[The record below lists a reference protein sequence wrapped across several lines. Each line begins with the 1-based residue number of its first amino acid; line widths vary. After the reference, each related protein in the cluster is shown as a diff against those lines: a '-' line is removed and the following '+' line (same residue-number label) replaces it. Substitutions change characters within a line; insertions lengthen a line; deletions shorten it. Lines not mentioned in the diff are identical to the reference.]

1 VSYGL
6 CNTHCVQ
13 TTRLDSSANDAL
25 DGKMLIMPSDFFR
38 FLLQARVVPC
48 YLNPVAQFIL
58 CPGYPKALIR
68 LLKFFG
74 WSIVA
79 VFCGLLLGLSGAFLY
94 LSPGLPSVEALR
106 SIQLQI
112 PLRVY
117 SSDNKLIAEFGE
129 MRRTPIRFA
138 DIPPNFIN
146 ALLSAEDDN
155 FANHYGVD
163 PSSLMRAATQL
174 VKSGHIQ
181 SGGSTITMQV
191 AKNFFLTS
199 ERSFSR
205 KTTEILLALQIERQ
219 LTKDEILE
227 LYVNKIYL
235 GNRAYGIEAAAQ
247 VYYGKSIRD
256 VSLAQMAMIAGLP
269 KAPSRF
275 NPLANPARSKERRDW
290 ILGRMYKLGKITEA
304 DYTTAINEPLNASYH
319 VPTPEVNAPYI
330 AEMARAEM
338 VGRYGSD
345 AYTEGFRVTTTVPS
359 NLQEMAN
366 TALHEGLMTYDQ
378 RHGYR
383 GPESRLPGKTREA
396 WATELTK
403 QRTISSL
410 EPAIVT
416 QVDKTG
422 LQVLTRTGEEHV
434 GWDSMKWARP
444 FLNTNSMGANPKQPS
459 DVAQVGDLIR
469 VQRQPDNSLKFSQI
483 PQAQGALVSLD
494 PQNGA
499 IRSLVG
505 GFAFEQSNYNRAMQA
520 KRQPGSSFKP
530 FVYSAALDNGYTA
543 ASLVNDAPIVFVDEY
558 LDKVWRPKND
568 TNTFL
573 GPIRLR
579 EGLYKSRNL
588 VSIRLV
594 QALGIDRTIDYISK
608 FGFNKQDLPRNLSLA
623 LGTATLTPM
632 EIATGWSTFANGGYK
647 ISPYIIDKI
656 ESRNGDTLF
665 VANPPSVPQGAA
677 VTNGIAAPTDAQ
689 AFTVNATPGEAPAA
703 PGAAPQTPAVA
714 ERIVD
719 GRTTYILNSMLED
732 VIKLGTGRRAL
743 ALGRSDIA
751 GKTGTTNESKDAW
764 FSGYNADYVTTV
776 WTGFDQPESLGKREF
791 GGTVALP
798 IWMNYM
804 AAALK
809 DKPPHTQPEPEGIL
823 SLRVDPVS
831 GRAASPGTPGAYFEL
846 FKAEDTP
853 PSVNELGNGNA
864 PGSPLP
870 ADEAA
875 PIDLF

>member
-1 VSYGL
+1 MSYGL

>member
-1 VSYGL
+1 
-6 CNTHCVQ
+6 
-13 TTRLDSSANDAL
+13 
-25 DGKMLIMPSDFFR
+25 MI
-38 FLLQARVVPC
+38 RV
-48 YLNPVAQFIL
+48 
-58 CPGYPKALIR
+58 
-68 LLKFFG
+68 LKFLW
-74 WSIVA
+74 WSLVA

-94 LSPGLPSVEALR
+94 LSPNLPSVEALR

-117 SSDNKLIAEFGE
+117 SSDGKLIAEFGE
-129 MRRTPIRFA
+129 MRRAPIRFA
-138 DIPPNFIN
+138 EIPPNFIN

-275 NPLANPARSKERRDW
+275 NPLANPVRAKERRDW
-290 ILGRMYKLGKITEA
+290 ILGRMYRLGKIDQA
-304 DYTTAINEPLNASYH
+304 AYQAALNEPLNASYH
-319 VPTPEVNAPYI
+319 VPTPEVDAPYI

-359 NLQEMAN
+359 DLQEHARK
-366 TALHEGLMTYDQ
+366 AVRDGLIEYDQ

-383 GPESRLPGKTREA
+383 GPESRFPGMTRA
-396 WATELTK
+396 GWTQELGK
-403 QRTISSL
+403 QRTINGL

-422 LQVLTRTGEEHV
+422 LRVLTRNGEKEETV
-434 GWDSMKWARP
+434 DWASMKWARP
-444 FLNTNSMGANPKQPS
+444 YQNTNSMGATPRQPA
-459 DVAQVGDLIR
+459 DVAKVGDLIR
-469 VQRQPDNSLKFSQI
+469 VLRQDDDSLKFAQI
-483 PQAQGALVSLD
+483 PAAQSALVSLD
-494 PQNGA
+494 PRNGA
-499 IRSLVG
+499 IRALVG

-543 ASLVNDAPIVFVDEY
+543 SSLVNDAPIVFVDEY

-568 TNTFL
+568 NNTFL

-579 EGLYKSRNL
+579 EALYKSRNL
-588 VSIRLV
+588 VSIRLL
-594 QALGIDRTIDYISK
+594 QALGVDSTIDYITR
-608 FGFNKQDLPRNLSLA
+608 FGFARQDLPRNLSLA

-632 EIATGWSTFANGGYK
+632 EIATGWSAFANGGYK
-647 ISPYIIDKI
+647 VSPYLIQKI
-656 ESRNGDTLF
+656 ENRDGQTLF
-665 VANPPSVPQGAA
+665 AANPPSVPA
-677 VTNGIAAPTDAQ
+677 D
-689 AFTVNATPGEAPAA
+689 EAKPAA
-703 PGAAPQTPAVA
+703 DTSTFAVNDSPSLSTASDSPTEPQAPAVA

-719 GRTTYILNSMLED
+719 SRTTYILNSMLQD
-732 VIKLGTGRRAL
+732 VIKRGTGRRAL
-743 ALGRSDIA
+743 AMNRPDIA

-776 WTGFDQPESLGKREF
+776 WTGFDQPESLGRHEF

-804 AAALK
+804 SAALK
-809 DKPPHTQPEPEGIL
+809 DKPPHQQPEPDGIL

-831 GRAASPGTPGAYFEL
+831 GRAATPSTPNAFFEL
-846 FKAEDTP
+846 FKSEDTP
-853 PSVNELGNGNA
+853 PSVNELGGSA

-870 ADEAA
+870 ADESA

>member
-1 VSYGL
+1 
-6 CNTHCVQ
+6 
-13 TTRLDSSANDAL
+13 
-25 DGKMLIMPSDFFR
+25 M
-38 FLLQARVVPC
+38 
-48 YLNPVAQFIL
+48 
-58 CPGYPKALIR
+58 IR

-74 WSIVA
+74 YSIVA
-79 VFCGLLLGLSGAFLY
+79 IVCGLLLVLSGAYLY

-117 SSDNKLIAEFGE
+117 SSDEKLIAEFGE

-163 PSSLMRAATQL
+163 PSSLVRAATQL

-205 KTTEILLALQIERQ
+205 KATEILLALQIERQ

-235 GNRAYGIEAAAQ
+235 GNRAYGIEAASQ

-256 VSLAQMAMIAGLP
+256 ASLAQMAMIAGLP

-290 ILGRMYKLGKITEA
+290 ILGRMYKLGKIDQAAYESA
-304 DYTTAINEPLNASYH
+304 VAEPLNASYH

-338 VGRYGSD
+338 VGRYGSE

-359 NLQEMAN
+359 NLQEIAN
-366 TALHEGLMTYDQ
+366 NSVRDGLVTYDQ

-383 GPESRLPGKTREA
+383 GPESRLPGKTLSA
-396 WATELTK
+396 WTTELGK
-403 QRTISSL
+403 QRPISGL

-416 QVDKTG
+416 QVKKDG
-422 LQVLTRTGEEHV
+422 VQVLTRSGEAHV
-434 GWDSMKWARP
+434 PWDSMKWARP
-444 FLNTNSMGANPKQPS
+444 FLNTNSMGPMPKQPS

-469 VQRQPDNSLKFSQI
+469 VQRQKDDSLKFSQV
-483 PQAQGALVSLD
+483 PVAQGALVSLD

-499 IRSLVG
+499 IRALVG
-505 GFAFEQSNYNRAMQA
+505 GFAFEQSNYNRATQA

-573 GPIRLR
+573 GPIRIR
-579 EGLYKSRNL
+579 EALYKSRNL
-588 VSIRLV
+588 VSIRLL
-594 QALGIDRTIDYISK
+594 QAMGVGKTIDYMTR
-608 FGFNKQDLPRNLSLA
+608 FGFNKSDLPPNLSWRWARDSHADGNRHGLEHLCQRRLQDLTVPDRQNRKPQWRHPVYRQPSA
-623 LGTATLTPM
+623 R
-632 EIATGWSTFANGGYK
+632 TG
-647 ISPYIIDKI
+647 
-656 ESRNGDTLF
+656 
-665 VANPPSVPQGAA
+665 
-677 VTNGIAAPTDAQ
+677 
-689 AFTVNATPGEAPAA
+689 
-703 PGAAPQTPAVA
+703 
-714 ERIVD
+714 
-719 GRTTYILNSMLED
+719 
-732 VIKLGTGRRAL
+732 
-743 ALGRSDIA
+743 
-751 GKTGTTNESKDAW
+751 
-764 FSGYNADYVTTV
+764 
-776 WTGFDQPESLGKREF
+776 
-791 GGTVALP
+791 
-798 IWMNYM
+798 
-804 AAALK
+804 
-809 DKPPHTQPEPEGIL
+809 
-823 SLRVDPVS
+823 
-831 GRAASPGTPGAYFEL
+831 
-846 FKAEDTP
+846 
-853 PSVNELGNGNA
+853 
-864 PGSPLP
+864 
-870 ADEAA
+870 
-875 PIDLF
+875 

>member
-1 VSYGL
+1 
-6 CNTHCVQ
+6 
-13 TTRLDSSANDAL
+13 
-25 DGKMLIMPSDFFR
+25 
-38 FLLQARVVPC
+38 
-48 YLNPVAQFIL
+48 
-58 CPGYPKALIR
+58 LIR
-68 LLKFFG
+68 LLKFFW
-74 WSIVA
+74 WSFVA
-79 VFCGLLLGLSGAFLY
+79 VFCGLVLVLSGAYLY
-94 LSPGLPSVEALR
+94 LTPGLPSVDALR

-117 SSDNKLIAEFGE
+117 SSDGKLIAEFGE
-129 MRRTPIRFA
+129 MRRSPIRFA

-163 PSSLMRAATQL
+163 PSSLMRAASQL

-205 KTTEILLALQIERQ
+205 KTNEILLALQIERQ

-235 GNRAYGIEAAAQ
+235 GNRAYGIEAASQ

-256 VSLAQMAMIAGLP
+256 ASIAQMAMIAGLP

-275 NPLANPARSKERRDW
+275 NPLANPVRAKERRDW
-290 ILGRMYKLGKITEA
+290 ILGRMFKLGKIDQNA
-304 DYTTAINEPLNASYH
+304 YQTALAEPINASYH
-319 VPTPEVNAPYI
+319 VPIPEVNAPYI

-338 VGRYGSD
+338 VGRYGSE

-359 NLQEMAN
+359 SLQEDAN
-366 TALHEGLMTYDQ
+366 TAVQEGLIAYDQ

-383 GPESRLPGKTREA
+383 GPETRLAGKTREA
-396 WATELTK
+396 WAQELLK
-403 QRTISSL
+403 QRPISGL

-422 LQVLTRTGEEHV
+422 LHVLTHNGEKEEIV
-434 GWDSMKWARP
+434 GWDTMKWARP
-444 FLNTNSMGANPKQPS
+444 YLNTNSLGKVPAQPS
-459 DVAQVGDLIR
+459 EVAQVGDLIR
-469 VQRQPDNSLKFSQI
+469 VQRQSNDSLKFSQV
-483 PQAQGALVSLD
+483 PQAQSALVSLD

-499 IRSLVG
+499 IRALVG
-505 GFAFEQSNYNRAMQA
+505 GFAFEQSNYNRALQA

-530 FVYSAALDNGYTA
+530 FIYSAALDNGFTA
-543 ASLVNDAPIVFVDEY
+543 SSLVNDAPIVFVDEY
-558 LDKVWRPKND
+558 LDKIWRPKND

-579 EGLYKSRNL
+579 EALYKSRNL
-588 VSIRLV
+588 VSIRVL
-594 QALGIDRTIDYISK
+594 QSLGVENAINYITR

-647 ISPYIIDKI
+647 VAPYLIQRI
-656 ESRNGDTLF
+656 ENRDGGTLF
-665 VANPPSVPQGAA
+665 TANPPSVPANPINDVKVVENTAA
-677 VTNGIAAPTDAQ
+677 FA
-689 AFTVNATPGEAPAA
+689 VNDSPSVAPAPAVGSTPA
-703 PGAAPQTPAVA
+703 PADPQAPAVA

-719 GRTTYILNSMLED
+719 GRTTYILNSMLQD
-732 VIKLGTGRRAL
+732 VIKKGTGRRAL
-743 ALGRSDIA
+743 SMNRPDIA
-751 GKTGTTNESKDAW
+751 GKTGTTNDSKDAW
-764 FSGYNADYVTTV
+764 FTGYNADYITTV
-776 WTGFDQPESLGKREF
+776 WTGFDQPESLGRQEF

-798 IWMNYM
+798 IWMDYM
-804 AAALK
+804 SAALK
-809 DKPPHTQPEPEGIL
+809 DKPPHVQAEPEGIL
-823 SLRVDPVS
+823 SLRVDPIS
-831 GRAASPGTPGAYFEL
+831 GRAATPGTPNAYFEL
-846 FKAEDTP
+846 FKSEDTP
-853 PSVNELGNGNA
+853 PSVNEIGGSGTSPN
-864 PGSPLP
+864 SPLP
-870 ADEAA
+870 ADESA

>member
-1 VSYGL
+1 
-6 CNTHCVQ
+6 
-13 TTRLDSSANDAL
+13 
-25 DGKMLIMPSDFFR
+25 M
-38 FLLQARVVPC
+38 
-48 YLNPVAQFIL
+48 
-58 CPGYPKALIR
+58 IR

-74 WSIVA
+74 WSFVA
-79 VFCGLLLGLSGAFLY
+79 VFCGLLLVLSGAFLY
-94 LSPGLPSVEALR
+94 LSPGLPSVESLR

-117 SSDNKLIAEFGE
+117 TSDGKLIAEFGE
-129 MRRTPIRFA
+129 MRRSPIKFA

-191 AKNFFLTS
+191 AKNYFLSS

-205 KTTEILLALQIERQ
+205 KTNEILLALQIERE

-235 GNRAYGIEAAAQ
+235 GNRAYGIESAAQ

-256 VSLAQMAMIAGLP
+256 LSLAQMAMIAGLP

-275 NPLANPARSKERRDW
+275 NPLANPVRSKERRDW
-290 ILGRMYKLGKITEA
+290 ILGRMYKLGKIDQASYEA
-304 DYTTAINEPLNASYH
+304 AIAEPVNASYH

-338 VGRYGSD
+338 VGRYGSE
-345 AYTEGFRVTTTVPS
+345 AYTEGYRVTTTVPS
-359 NLQEMAN
+359 DLQELAN
-366 TALHEGLMTYDQ
+366 KSVEDGLITYDQ

-383 GPESRLPGKTREA
+383 GPESRLPGKTLA
-396 WATELTK
+396 VWKQELAK
-403 QRTISSL
+403 QRSISGL

-416 QVDKTG
+416 EVDKDG
-422 LQVLTRTGEEHV
+422 LHVLTRTGEGRV
-434 GWDSMKWARP
+434 SWDSMKWARR
-444 FLNTNSMGANPKQPS
+444 FLNTNSMGPMPKQPA

-469 VQRQPDNSLKFSQI
+469 VQPQADGSFKFSQV
-483 PQAQGALVSLD
+483 PTVQGALVSLD
-494 PQNGA
+494 PNNGA
-499 IRSLVG
+499 IRALVG

-530 FVYSAALDNGYTA
+530 FIYSAALDNGYTA
-543 ASLVNDAPIVFVDEY
+543 ATLVNDAPIVFVDDY
-558 LDKVWRPKND
+558 QDKVWRPKND
-568 TNTFL
+568 NNTFL
-573 GPIRLR
+573 GPIRVR
-579 EGLYKSRNL
+579 EALYKSRNL
-588 VSIRLV
+588 VSIRLL
-594 QALGIDRTIDYISK
+594 QSLGVDKTVDYISK
-608 FGFNKQDLPRNLSLA
+608 FGFSKQDLPRNLSLA

-632 EIATGWSTFANGGYK
+632 EIAMGWSTFANGGYK
-647 ISPYIIDKI
+647 ITPYLIDKV
-656 ESRNGDTLF
+656 ESRNGETLF
-665 VANPPSVPQGAA
+665 VANPPSVPK
-677 VTNGIAAPTDAQ
+677 
-689 AFTVNATPGEAPAA
+689 EARKDVPPEAEALTIDTLNAA
-703 PGAAPQTPAVA
+703 PGLPTTETQAVA

-719 GRTTYILNSMLED
+719 GRTTYILTSMLQD

-743 ALGRSDIA
+743 SLGRTDLA

-776 WTGFDQPESLGKREF
+776 WTGFDQPESLGRREY

-798 IWMNYM
+798 IWINYM
-804 AAALK
+804 GGALK
-809 DKPPHTQPEPEGIL
+809 DKPPHTQAEPEGIL
-823 SLRVDPVS
+823 SLRVDPIS
-831 GRAASPGTPGAYFEL
+831 GRVASPGTPGAYFEL
-846 FKAEDTP
+846 FKSEDTP
-853 PSVNELGNGNA
+853 PSNSELGNGVA

-870 ADEAA
+870 AEDGA

>member
-1 VSYGL
+1 
-6 CNTHCVQ
+6 
-13 TTRLDSSANDAL
+13 
-25 DGKMLIMPSDFFR
+25 M
-38 FLLQARVVPC
+38 
-48 YLNPVAQFIL
+48 
-58 CPGYPKALIR
+58 R

-79 VFCGLLLGLSGAFLY
+79 VFCGLLLALSGAFLY

-117 SSDNKLIAEFGE
+117 SSDGKLIAEFGE

-191 AKNFFLTS
+191 AKNFFLSS

-290 ILGRMYKLGKITEA
+290 ILGRMYKLGKISEA
-304 DYTTAINEPLNASYH
+304 DYTAAINEPLNASYH

-359 NLQEMAN
+359 DLQELAN
-366 TALHEGLMTYDQ
+366 TAVHEGLITYDQ

-383 GPESRLPGKTREA
+383 GPESRLPGKTHAA
-396 WATELTK
+396 WAQELTK
-403 QRTISSL
+403 QRSISGL

-416 QVDKTG
+416 QVDKNG

-444 FLNTNSMGANPKQPS
+444 FLNTNSMGAAPKQPS

-469 VQRQPDNSLKFSQI
+469 VQRQADNSLKFRQI
-483 PQAQGALVSLD
+483 PVVQGALVSLD

-505 GFAFEQSNYNRAMQA
+505 GFAFEQSNYNRALQA

-573 GPIRLR
+573 GPIRMR
-579 EGLYKSRNL
+579 EALYKSRNL
-588 VSIRLV
+588 VSIRLL
-594 QALGIDRTIDYISK
+594 QSLGVDRTIDYISK

-632 EIATGWSTFANGGYK
+632 EIATGWSVFANGGYK
-647 ISPYIIDKI
+647 VTPYIIDKI
-656 ESRNGDTLF
+656 ESRNGETLF
-665 VANPPSVPQGAA
+665 TANPPSVPAGDTASS
-677 VTNGIAAPTDAQ
+677 GITAPTQ
-689 AFTVNATPGEAPAA
+689 QGFTVDNVPGETPGQAPVQA
-703 PGAAPQTPAVA
+703 PAVA
-714 ERIVD
+714 ERIID

-743 ALGRSDIA
+743 ALGRTDLA

-776 WTGFDQPESLGKREF
+776 WTGFDQPESLGRREY

-804 AAALK
+804 GAALK
-809 DKPPHTQPEPEGIL
+809 DKPAHTQAEPEGIL

-831 GRAASPGTPGAYFEL
+831 GRAATPGTPNAYFEL
-846 FKAEDTP
+846 FKSEDTP
-853 PSVNELGNGNA
+853 PSVNELGNGYA

-870 ADEAA
+870 ADESA

>member
-1 VSYGL
+1 
-6 CNTHCVQ
+6 
-13 TTRLDSSANDAL
+13 
-25 DGKMLIMPSDFFR
+25 M
-38 FLLQARVVPC
+38 
-48 YLNPVAQFIL
+48 
-58 CPGYPKALIR
+58 IR

-74 WSIVA
+74 YSIVA
-79 VFCGLLLGLSGAFLY
+79 IVCGLLLVLSGAYLY

-117 SSDNKLIAEFGE
+117 SSDEKLIAEFGE
-129 MRRTPIRFA
+129 MRRTPIHFA

-163 PSSLMRAATQL
+163 PSSLVRAATQL

-205 KTTEILLALQIERQ
+205 KATEILLALQIERQ

-235 GNRAYGIEAAAQ
+235 GNRAYGIEAASQ

-256 VSLAQMAMIAGLP
+256 ASLAQMAMIAGLP

-290 ILGRMYKLGKITEA
+290 ILGRMFKLGKIDQAAYEA
-304 DYTTAINEPLNASYH
+304 AVAEPLNASYH
-319 VPTPEVNAPYI
+319 VQTPEVNAPYI

-338 VGRYGSD
+338 VGRYGSE

-359 NLQEMAN
+359 NLQDIAN
-366 TALHEGLMTYDQ
+366 NAVHSGLIAYDQ

-383 GPESRLPGKTREA
+383 GPESRLPGKTMSA
-396 WATELTK
+396 WTTELGK
-403 QRTISSL
+403 QRPISGL

-416 QVDKTG
+416 QVKKDG
-422 LQVLTRTGEEHV
+422 VQVLTRTGEALV
-434 GWDSMKWARP
+434 PWDSMKWARP
-444 FLNTNSMGANPKQPS
+444 FLNTNSMGAMPKQPS

-469 VQRQPDNSLKFSQI
+469 VQRQKDDSLKFSQV
-483 PQAQGALVSLD
+483 PLAQGALVSLD

-499 IRSLVG
+499 IRALVG
-505 GFAFEQSNYNRAMQA
+505 GFAFEQSNYNRATQA

-573 GPIRLR
+573 GPIRIR
-579 EGLYKSRNL
+579 EALYKSRNL
-588 VSIRLV
+588 VSIRLL
-594 QALGIDRTIDYISK
+594 QAMGVGKTIDYMTR
-608 FGFNKQDLPRNLSLA
+608 FGFAKSDLPPNLSLA

-647 ISPYIIDKI
+647 ISPYLIDKI

-665 VANPPSVPQGAA
+665 TANPPRVPGDVVNGQAA
-677 VTNGIAAPTDAQ
+677 PDGIAAPTNGGI
-689 AFTVNATPGEAPAA
+689 TIEPTPGTVPATNANPTAPAE
-703 PGAAPQTPAVA
+703 PQAPAVA

-719 GRTTYILNSMLED
+719 GRTTYILNSILED
-732 VIKLGTGRRAL
+732 VIKKGTGRRAL
-743 ALGRSDIA
+743 ALGRADIA

-764 FSGYNADYVTTV
+764 FSGYNGDYVTTV
-776 WTGFDQPESLGKREF
+776 WTGYDQPESLGRREF

-798 IWMNYM
+798 IWMSYM
-804 AAALK
+804 GAALK
-809 DKPPHTQPEPEGIL
+809 DKPLHTQPEPEGIL
-823 SLRVDPVS
+823 SLRIDPVS
-831 GRAASPGTPGAYFEL
+831 GRAASPSTPNAYFEL
-846 FKAEDTP
+846 FKSEDTP
-853 PSVNELGNGNA
+853 PSVNELGNGVA

>member
-1 VSYGL
+1 
-6 CNTHCVQ
+6 
-13 TTRLDSSANDAL
+13 
-25 DGKMLIMPSDFFR
+25 M
-38 FLLQARVVPC
+38 
-48 YLNPVAQFIL
+48 
-58 CPGYPKALIR
+58 R

-74 WSIVA
+74 YSIVA
-79 VFCGLLLGLSGAFLY
+79 IVCGLLLVFSGAYLY

-117 SSDNKLIAEFGE
+117 SSDEKLIAEFGE

-138 DIPPNFIN
+138 DIPPNFIS

-163 PSSLMRAATQL
+163 PSSLVRAATQL

-205 KTTEILLALQIERQ
+205 KATEILLALQIERQ

-235 GNRAYGIEAAAQ
+235 GNRAYGIEAASQ

-256 VSLAQMAMIAGLP
+256 ASLAQMAMIAGLP

-290 ILGRMYKLGKITEA
+290 ILGRMYKLGKIDQAAYESA
-304 DYTTAINEPLNASYH
+304 VAEPLNASYH

-338 VGRYGSD
+338 VGRYGSE

-359 NLQEMAN
+359 NLQEIAN
-366 TALHEGLMTYDQ
+366 HSVHEGLITYDQ

-383 GPESRLPGKTREA
+383 GPESRLPGKTLSA
-396 WATELTK
+396 WTTELGK
-403 QRTISSL
+403 QRSISGL
-410 EPAIVT
+410 DPAIVT
-416 QVDKTG
+416 QVSKEG
-422 LQVLTRTGEEHV
+422 IQVLTRSGEAHV
-434 GWDSMKWARP
+434 AWDSMKWARP
-444 FLNTNSMGANPKQPS
+444 FLNTNSMGPMPKQPS
-459 DVAQVGDLIR
+459 DVVQVGDLIR
-469 VQRQPDNSLKFSQI
+469 VQRQKDDSLKFSQV
-483 PQAQGALVSLD
+483 PLAQGALVSLD

-499 IRSLVG
+499 IRALVG
-505 GFAFEQSNYNRAMQA
+505 GFAFEQSNYNRATQA

-573 GPIRLR
+573 GPIRIR
-579 EGLYKSRNL
+579 EALYKSRNL
-588 VSIRLV
+588 VSIRLL
-594 QALGIDRTIDYISK
+594 QAMGVGKTIDYMTR
-608 FGFNKQDLPRNLSLA
+608 FGFAKSDLPPNLSLA

-647 ISPYIIDKI
+647 IAPYLIDKI

-665 VANPPSVPQGAA
+665 TANPPRVPGD
-677 VTNGIAAPTDAQ
+677 VVNGVVATDGLAAPDNGGITIEP
-689 AFTVNATPGEAPAA
+689 TPGTPSAANASAPTE
-703 PGAAPQTPAVA
+703 PQAPAVA

-719 GRTTYILNSMLED
+719 GRTTYILNSILQD
-732 VIKLGTGRRAL
+732 VIKKGTGRRAL
-743 ALGRSDIA
+743 ALGRADIA

-764 FSGYNADYVTTV
+764 FSGYNGDYVTTV
-776 WTGFDQPESLGKREF
+776 WTGYDQPESLGRREF

-798 IWMNYM
+798 IWMSYM
-804 AAALK
+804 GAALK
-809 DKPPHTQPEPEGIL
+809 DKPLHTQPEPEGIL
-823 SLRVDPVS
+823 SLRIDPIS
-831 GRAASPGTPGAYFEL
+831 GRAASPSTPNAYFEL
-846 FKAEDTP
+846 FKSEDTP
-853 PSVNELGNGNA
+853 PSVNELGNGVA

-870 ADEAA
+870 ADEGA

>member
-1 VSYGL
+1 
-6 CNTHCVQ
+6 
-13 TTRLDSSANDAL
+13 
-25 DGKMLIMPSDFFR
+25 M
-38 FLLQARVVPC
+38 
-48 YLNPVAQFIL
+48 
-58 CPGYPKALIR
+58 IR

-79 VFCGLLLGLSGAFLY
+79 VFCGLLLALSGAFLY

-117 SSDNKLIAEFGE
+117 SSDGKLIAEFGE

-174 VKSGHIQ
+174 IKSGHIQ

-191 AKNFFLTS
+191 AKNFFLSS

-290 ILGRMYKLGKITEA
+290 ILGRMYKLGKISET
-304 DYTTAINEPLNASYH
+304 DYQAAVAEPLNASYH
-319 VPTPEVNAPYI
+319 VPTPEVNAPYV

-359 NLQEMAN
+359 DLQELAN
-366 TALHEGLMTYDQ
+366 TAVHEGLITYDQ

-383 GPESRLPGKTREA
+383 GPESRLPGKTHAA
-396 WATELTK
+396 WAQELTK
-403 QRTISSL
+403 QRSISGL

-416 QVDKTG
+416 QVDKNG

-444 FLNTNSMGANPKQPS
+444 FLNTNSMGPAPKQPS

-469 VQRQPDNSLKFSQI
+469 VQRQADNSLKFRQI
-483 PQAQGALVSLD
+483 PVVQGALVSLD

-505 GFAFEQSNYNRAMQA
+505 GFAFEQSNYNRALQA

-573 GPIRLR
+573 GPIRMR
-579 EGLYKSRNL
+579 EALYKSRNL
-588 VSIRLV
+588 VSIRLL
-594 QALGIDRTIDYISK
+594 QSLGVDRTIDYISK

-632 EIATGWSTFANGGYK
+632 EIATGWSVFANGGYK
-647 ISPYIIDKI
+647 VTPYIIDKI
-656 ESRNGDTLF
+656 ESRNGETLF
-665 VANPPSVPQGAA
+665 TANPPSVPTGDTASS
-677 VTNGIAAPTDAQ
+677 GIAAPTEQ
-689 AFTVNATPGEAPAA
+689 SFTVNNVPGETPSQAPVQA
-703 PGAAPQTPAVA
+703 PAVA
-714 ERIVD
+714 ERIID

-743 ALGRSDIA
+743 ALGRTDLA

-776 WTGFDQPESLGKREF
+776 WTGFDQPESLGRREY

-804 AAALK
+804 GAALK
-809 DKPPHTQPEPEGIL
+809 DKPAHTQAEPEGIL

-831 GRAASPGTPGAYFEL
+831 GRAATPGTPNAYFEL
-846 FKAEDTP
+846 FKSEDTP
-853 PSVNELGNGNA
+853 PSVNELGNGYA

-870 ADEAA
+870 ADESA

>member
-1 VSYGL
+1 
-6 CNTHCVQ
+6 
-13 TTRLDSSANDAL
+13 
-25 DGKMLIMPSDFFR
+25 M
-38 FLLQARVVPC
+38 
-48 YLNPVAQFIL
+48 
-58 CPGYPKALIR
+58 R

-79 VFCGLLLGLSGAFLY
+79 VFCGLLLALSGAFLY

-117 SSDNKLIAEFGE
+117 SSDGKLIAEFGE

-138 DIPPNFIN
+138 EIPPNFIN

-191 AKNFFLTS
+191 AKNFFLSS

-304 DYTTAINEPLNASYH
+304 AYTEAINEPLNASYH
-319 VPTPEVNAPYI
+319 VPTPEVSAPYI

-359 NLQEMAN
+359 DLQEMAN
-366 TALHEGLMTYDQ
+366 TAVHEGLMTYDQ

-383 GPESRLPGKTREA
+383 GPESRLPGKTQAA

-403 QRTISSL
+403 QRTISGL

-416 QVDKTG
+416 QVEKKG
-422 LQVLTRTGEEHV
+422 VQVLTRNGEEHV
-434 GWDSMKWARP
+434 AWDTMKWARP
-444 FLNTNSMGANPKQPS
+444 FLNTNSMGAVPRQPA

-469 VQRQPDNSLKFSQI
+469 VQRQADNSLKFSQI
-483 PQAQGALVSLD
+483 PVAQGALVTLD
-494 PQNGA
+494 PKNGA
-499 IRSLVG
+499 IRALVG

-573 GPIRLR
+573 GPIRMR
-579 EGLYKSRNL
+579 EALYKSRNL
-588 VSIRLV
+588 VSIRLLQSMGV
-594 QALGIDRTIDYISK
+594 DHTIDYISK

-647 ISPYIIDKI
+647 ITPYIIDKI
-656 ESRNGDTLF
+656 ESRNGEMLF
-665 VANPPSVPQGAA
+665 SANPPSVPTGD
-677 VTNGIAAPTDAQ
+677 TTSSGIAAPEHS
-689 AFTVNATPGEAPAA
+689 FTVNTVAGESPIQAPV
-703 PGAAPQTPAVA
+703 QTPAVA
-714 ERIVD
+714 ERIID
-719 GRTTYILNSMLED
+719 GRTTYILNSMLQD

-743 ALGRSDIA
+743 SLGRTDLA

-776 WTGFDQPESLGKREF
+776 WTGFDQPESLGRREY

-798 IWMNYM
+798 IWINFMG
-804 AAALK
+804 AALK
-809 DKPPHTQPEPEGIL
+809 DKPAHTQAEPEGIL

-831 GRAASPGTPGAYFEL
+831 GRAATPGTPNAYFEL
-846 FKAEDTP
+846 FKSEDTP
-853 PSVNELGNGNA
+853 PSVNELGNGVA

>member
-1 VSYGL
+1 
-6 CNTHCVQ
+6 
-13 TTRLDSSANDAL
+13 
-25 DGKMLIMPSDFFR
+25 M
-38 FLLQARVVPC
+38 
-48 YLNPVAQFIL
+48 
-58 CPGYPKALIR
+58 IR
-68 LLKFFG
+68 LLKFLW
-74 WSIVA
+74 WSLVA
-79 VFCGLLLGLSGAFLY
+79 VFCALLLGLSGAFLY
-94 LSPGLPSVEALR
+94 LSPNLPSVEALR

-117 SSDNKLIAEFGE
+117 SSDGKLIAEFGE

-138 DIPPNFIN
+138 EIPPNFIN

-163 PSSLMRAATQL
+163 PGSLMRAASQL

-191 AKNFFLTS
+191 AKNYFLTS

-256 VSLAQMAMIAGLP
+256 VTLAQMAMIAGLP

-275 NPLANPARSKERRDW
+275 NPLANPARAKERRDW
-290 ILGRMYKLGKITEA
+290 ILGRMYKLGKIDQSA
-304 DYTTAINEPLNASYH
+304 YQTALNEPINASYH

-359 NLQEMAN
+359 DLQEHAN
-366 TALHEGLMTYDQ
+366 TAVQEGLIDYDQ

-383 GPESRLPGKTREA
+383 GPESRFPGMTREG
-396 WATELTK
+396 WAQELTK
-403 QRTISSL
+403 QRAISGL
-410 EPAIVT
+410 EPAIVS

-422 LQVLTRTGEEHV
+422 LRVLTRNGEKEETV
-434 GWDSMKWARP
+434 EWASMKWARP
-444 FLNTNSMGANPKQPS
+444 YLNTNSLGANPRQPA
-459 DVAQVGDLIR
+459 DVAHVGDLVR
-469 VQRQPDNSLKFSQI
+469 VQRQADGTLEFSQI
-483 PQAQGALVSLD
+483 PVAQSALVSLD

-499 IRSLVG
+499 IRALVG
-505 GFAFEQSNYNRAMQA
+505 GFAFEQSNYNRALQA

-530 FVYSAALDNGYTA
+530 FLYSAALDNGYTA
-543 ASLVNDAPIVFVDEY
+543 SSLVNDAPIVFVDEY

-579 EGLYKSRNL
+579 EALYKSRNL
-588 VSIRLV
+588 VSIRLL
-594 QALGIDRTIDYISK
+594 QQLGIDTSIDYMTR
-608 FGFNKQDLPRNLSLA
+608 FGFNKSDLPRNLSLA

-632 EIATGWSTFANGGYK
+632 EIVSGWSTFANGGYK
-647 ISPYIIDKI
+647 VNSYLIQSI
-656 ESRNGDTLF
+656 ESRDGVKLF
-665 VANPPSVPQGAA
+665 EANPPTVPAVDSPMAA
-677 VTNGIAAPTDAQ
+677 DTKTVAVANGPALITNSTEGVP
-689 AFTVNATPGEAPAA
+689 APAPPVDPTA
-703 PGAAPQTPAVA
+703 PAVA
-714 ERIVD
+714 PRIVD
-719 GRTTYILNSMLED
+719 GRTTFILNSMLQD
-732 VIKLGTGRRAL
+732 VIKRGTGRRAL
-743 ALGRSDIA
+743 AMNRPDIA

-764 FSGYNADYVTTV
+764 FTGYNADYVTTV
-776 WTGFDQPESLGKREF
+776 WTGFDQPESLGRHEF

-804 AAALK
+804 SAALK
-809 DKPPHTQPEPEGIL
+809 DRPPHQQVEPDGIL
-823 SLRVDPVS
+823 SLRVDPIS
-831 GRAASPGTPGAYFEL
+831 GRAATPSTPNAFFEL
-846 FKAEDTP
+846 FKSEDTP
-853 PSVNELGNGNA
+853 PSVNELGGSA

-870 ADEAA
+870 ADESA

>member
-1 VSYGL
+1 
-6 CNTHCVQ
+6 
-13 TTRLDSSANDAL
+13 
-25 DGKMLIMPSDFFR
+25 M
-38 FLLQARVVPC
+38 
-48 YLNPVAQFIL
+48 
-58 CPGYPKALIR
+58 R
-68 LLKFFG
+68 LLKFFW
-74 WSIVA
+74 WSCVA
-79 VFCGLLLGLSGAFLY
+79 VFCGLLLSFSGAYLY
-94 LSPGLPSVEALR
+94 LSPTLPSVDSLR

-117 SSDNKLIAEFGE
+117 SSDGKLIAEFGE
-129 MRRTPIRFA
+129 MRRAPIRFA
-138 DIPPNFIN
+138 DIPPEFIQ
-146 ALLSAEDDN
+146 ALLAAEDDN

-163 PSSLMRAATQL
+163 LTSLVRAATQL
-174 VKSGHIQ
+174 LKSGHIQ

-191 AKNFFLTS
+191 AKNYFLTS

-205 KTTEILLALQIERQ
+205 KINEILLALQIERE
-219 LTKDEILE
+219 LSKDEILE

-275 NPLANPARSKERRDW
+275 NPLVNPVRSKERRDW
-290 ILGRMYKLGKITEA
+290 ILGRMLKLGRIDQA
-304 DYTTAINEPLNASYH
+304 RYDQALAEPIDASYH
-319 VPTPEVNAPYI
+319 VPTPEVNAPYV

-338 VGRYGSD
+338 VGRFGSE

-359 NLQEMAN
+359 DLQEAAN
-366 TALHEGLMTYDQ
+366 NALRGGLMEYDQ

-383 GPESRLPGKTREA
+383 GPESRFPGMTRES
-396 WATELTK
+396 WTQELAK
-403 QRTISSL
+403 QRTIGGL

-416 QVDKTG
+416 QVEKSG
-422 LQVLTRTGEEHV
+422 LLVLTRGGKEETV

-444 FLNTNSMGANPKQPS
+444 FLNTNSLGPRPQQPA

-469 VQRQPDNSLKFSQI
+469 VQRQADGNLLFVQQPA
-483 PQAQGALVSLD
+483 AQSALVSLD
-494 PQNGA
+494 PENGA

-505 GFAFEQSNYNRAMQA
+505 GFSFEQSNYNRAVQA

-530 FVYSAALDNGYTA
+530 FLYSAALDNGFTA

-568 TNTFL
+568 NNTFL

-579 EGLYKSRNL
+579 EALYKSRNL
-588 VSIRLV
+588 VSIRLL
-594 QALGIDRTIDYISK
+594 QAVGIEYALNYISR
-608 FGFNKQDLPRNLSLA
+608 FGFNKQELPRNLSLA

-632 EIATGWSTFANGGYK
+632 EIASGWSTFANGGYK
-647 ISPYIIDKI
+647 IQPYLIDRI
-656 ESRNGDTLF
+656 ESRDGKVIFT
-665 VANPPSVPQGAA
+665 ANPPSVPKDDAPDTEVAQT
-677 VTNGIAAPTDAQ
+677 VAAPDSRLPSVEHQ
-689 AFTVNATPGEAPAA
+689 E
-703 PGAAPQTPAVA
+703 PAVA

-719 GRTTYILNSMLED
+719 ARTTYILNSMLQD
-732 VIKLGTGRRAL
+732 VIKRGTGRRAL
-743 ALGRSDIA
+743 SMGRGDIA
-751 GKTGTTNESKDAW
+751 GKTGTTNESKDSW

-776 WTGFDQPESLGKREF
+776 WVGFDQPESLGRHEY

-798 IWMNYM
+798 IWMTYM
-804 AAALK
+804 SAALK
-809 DKPPHTQPEPEGIL
+809 DKPEHVLPEPEGIL
-823 SLRVDPVS
+823 TLRIDPLS
-831 GRAASPGTPGAYFEL
+831 GRAAAPGAPNAFFEL
-846 FKAEDTP
+846 FKSEDSP
-853 PSVNELGNGNA
+853 PPMSEFDPGMSA

>member
-1 VSYGL
+1 
-6 CNTHCVQ
+6 
-13 TTRLDSSANDAL
+13 
-25 DGKMLIMPSDFFR
+25 M
-38 FLLQARVVPC
+38 
-48 YLNPVAQFIL
+48 
-58 CPGYPKALIR
+58 IR

-74 WSIVA
+74 YSFVAIV
-79 VFCGLLLGLSGAFLY
+79 CGLLLVFSGAYLY

-117 SSDNKLIAEFGE
+117 SSDEKLIAEFGE

-163 PSSLMRAATQL
+163 PSSLVRAATQL

-205 KTTEILLALQIERQ
+205 KATEILLALQIERQ

-235 GNRAYGIEAAAQ
+235 GNRAYGIEAASQ

-256 VSLAQMAMIAGLP
+256 ASLAQMAMIAGLP

-290 ILGRMYKLGKITEA
+290 ILGRMYKLGKIDQSAYESA
-304 DYTTAINEPLNASYH
+304 VAEPLNASYH
-319 VPTPEVNAPYI
+319 VPTPEVSAPYI

-345 AYTEGFRVTTTVPS
+345 AYTEGFRVTTTIPS
-359 NLQEMAN
+359 NLQEIAN
-366 TALHEGLMTYDQ
+366 HAVHEGLIAYDQ

-383 GPESRLPGKTREA
+383 GPESRLPGKTLSA
-396 WATELTK
+396 WTVELGK
-403 QRTISSL
+403 QRSISGL
-410 EPAIVT
+410 DPAIVT
-416 QVDKTG
+416 QVKKDG
-422 LQVLTRTGEEHV
+422 LQVLTRSGEEHV
-434 GWDSMKWARP
+434 AWDSMKWARP
-444 FLNTNSMGANPKQPS
+444 FLNTNSMGPMPKQPS

-469 VQRQPDNSLKFSQI
+469 VQRQKDDSLKFSQV
-483 PQAQGALVSLD
+483 PVAQGALVSLD

-499 IRSLVG
+499 IRALVG
-505 GFAFEQSNYNRAMQA
+505 GFAFEQSNYNRATQA

-573 GPIRLR
+573 GPIRVR
-579 EGLYKSRNL
+579 EALYKSRNL
-588 VSIRLV
+588 VSIRLL
-594 QALGIDRTIDYISK
+594 QAMGVGKTIDYMTR
-608 FGFNKQDLPRNLSLA
+608 FGFNKQDLPPNLSLA

-632 EIATGWSTFANGGYK
+632 EIATGWSVFANGGYK
-647 ISPYIIDKI
+647 VTPYLIDKI

-665 VANPPSVPQGAA
+665 VANPPSVPNGVAA
-677 VTNGIAAPTDAQ
+677 SDGLAAPANSGITIEPTPGAAPTDA
-689 AFTVNATPGEAPAA
+689 TPAPAA
-703 PGAAPQTPAVA
+703 PAVA

-719 GRTTYILNSMLED
+719 GRTTYILTSMLQD
-732 VIKLGTGRRAL
+732 VIKRGTGRRAL
-743 ALGRSDIA
+743 ALGRTDLA

-764 FSGYNADYVTTV
+764 FSGYNADYITTV
-776 WTGFDQPESLGKREF
+776 WTGYDQPESLGRREY

-798 IWMNYM
+798 IWMSYM
-804 AAALK
+804 GGALK
-809 DKPPHTQPEPEGIL
+809 DKPAHTQAEPEGIL
-823 SLRVDPVS
+823 SLRIDPIS
-831 GRAASPGTPGAYFEL
+831 GRAAAPGTPNAYFEL
-846 FKAEDTP
+846 FKSEDTP
-853 PSVNELGNGNA
+853 PSMNELGNGVA

-870 ADEAA
+870 ADESA

>member
-1 VSYGL
+1 
-6 CNTHCVQ
+6 
-13 TTRLDSSANDAL
+13 
-25 DGKMLIMPSDFFR
+25 M
-38 FLLQARVVPC
+38 
-48 YLNPVAQFIL
+48 
-58 CPGYPKALIR
+58 R

-79 VFCGLLLGLSGAFLY
+79 VFCGLLLALSGAFLY

-117 SSDNKLIAEFGE
+117 SSDGKLIAEFGE
-129 MRRTPIRFA
+129 MRRIPIRFA

-174 VKSGHIQ
+174 IKSGHIQ

-191 AKNFFLTS
+191 AKNFFLSS

-290 ILGRMYKLGKITEA
+290 ILGRMYKLGKISEA
-304 DYTTAINEPLNASYH
+304 DYQAAVAEPLNASYH
-319 VPTPEVNAPYI
+319 VPTPEVNAPYV

-359 NLQEMAN
+359 DLQELAN
-366 TALHEGLMTYDQ
+366 TAVHEGLITYDQ

-383 GPESRLPGKTREA
+383 GPESRLPGKTHAA
-396 WATELTK
+396 WAQELTK
-403 QRTISSL
+403 QRSISGL

-416 QVDKTG
+416 QVDKNG

-444 FLNTNSMGANPKQPS
+444 FLNTNSMGPAPKQPS

-469 VQRQPDNSLKFSQI
+469 VQRQADNSLKFRQI
-483 PQAQGALVSLD
+483 PVVQGALVSLD

-505 GFAFEQSNYNRAMQA
+505 GFAFEQSNYNRALQA

-573 GPIRLR
+573 GPIRMR
-579 EGLYKSRNL
+579 EALYKSRNL
-588 VSIRLV
+588 VSIRLL
-594 QALGIDRTIDYISK
+594 QSLGVDRTIDYISK

-632 EIATGWSTFANGGYK
+632 EIATGWSVFANGGYK
-647 ISPYIIDKI
+647 VTPYIIDKI
-656 ESRNGDTLF
+656 ESRNGETLF
-665 VANPPSVPQGAA
+665 TANPPSVPTGDTASS
-677 VTNGIAAPTDAQ
+677 GIAAPTEQ
-689 AFTVNATPGEAPAA
+689 SFTVNNVPGETPSQAPVQA
-703 PGAAPQTPAVA
+703 PAVA
-714 ERIVD
+714 ERIID

-743 ALGRSDIA
+743 ALGRTDLA

-776 WTGFDQPESLGKREF
+776 WTGFDQPESLGRREY

-804 AAALK
+804 GAALK
-809 DKPPHTQPEPEGIL
+809 DKPAHTQAEPEGIL

-831 GRAASPGTPGAYFEL
+831 GRAATPGTPNAYFEL
-846 FKAEDTP
+846 FKSEDTP
-853 PSVNELGNGNA
+853 PSVNELGNGYA

-870 ADEAA
+870 ADESA